1 MTHRILIAVAIALL
15 LFSCT
20 SNKVQPT
27 SSEPVPA
34 FTGTV
39 TKVAILPLKAADS
52 ASRNVVKIMSIRD
65 LGLAFQA
72 HPQYALLDMDTVAKQ
87 FKESGYDS
95 NVDAL
100 EKEQLLQ
107 MTKLT
112 GSDVVIIGN
121 VSEGRQG
128 LFTVNTRFYS
138 SRSDELK
145 QHTFNVVNNRD
156 QRLAALQEDFMPEL
170 DKFISNEVDK
180 LLNIAVQNYV
190 TQKYDDAERGFN
202 TVIGLNPDKAD
213 AYYYLGAT
221 YYKQE
226 KYALAE
232 QKLEKAMQL
241 NAEDQ
246 RPQLMLIEMYEITK
260 QNEKRLQL
268 MESIAAKSEDEELWL
283 AIGNLHDEVGNKAK
297 AKEAFLNSLRIN
309 PDYTQAIIRL
319 SFMLYDEGDY
329 QGAIPQLEKAAELFP
344 DNELVSDRLAASYF
358 KANRLSEAITRYEN
372 IIKNDP
378 QNLQSYLAVAGL
390 YRIQAGESRDSK
402 VINEYNT
409 KAINALNQAKKIDPE
424 NAMVYLNLGAIYLS
438 QKKNNEAETNANTA
452 LAKNPSLY
460 QPYVILASVSQSKGT
475 DQYNRFADLEKQ
487 ASTAVGKKANQLKK
501 DRDAAKASALSF
513 LRKSKEQLEAA
524 RARTSDASALADIN
538 SRISTINNMISQ
550 VQ

>member
-20 SNKVQPT
+20 SNKVQTP
-27 SSEPVPA
+27 SEPKTA

-39 TKVAILPLKAADS
+39 TKVAILPLKADS

-65 LGLAFQA
+65 LALAFSS
-72 HPQYALLDMDTVAKQ
+72 HPQYMLMDMDVVAKQ
-87 FKESGYDS
+87 FKDSGFT

-121 VSEGRQG
+121 VSESRPGI
-128 LFTVNTRFYS
+128 FSVNTRFYS

-156 QRLAALQEDFMPEL
+156 QRLAMLEENFLSEL
-170 DKFISNEVDK
+170 DRFISNEVDK
-180 LLNIAVQNYV
+180 LLNIAVQSYV
-190 TQKYDDAERGFN
+190 TQKYEDAEKRFN

-232 QKLEKAMQL
+232 QNLEKAITM
-241 NAEDQ
+241 NENDQ
-246 RPQLMLIEMYEITK
+246 RAQLMLIEMYEITK
-260 QNEKRLQL
+260 QNEKRVRL

-283 AIGNLHDEVGNKAK
+283 AIGNLYDEMGNKPK
-297 AKEAFLNSLRIN
+297 AKEAFQKSLKIN
-309 PDYTQAIIRL
+309 PDYTQSLIRL
-319 SFMLYDEGDY
+319 AFMLYDEGDY
-329 QGAIPQLEKAAELFP
+329 VSAIPSLEKAAELFP

-358 KANRLSEAITRYEN
+358 RANRLSEAIVRYEN
-372 IIKNDP
+372 IIKGDP
-378 QNLQSYLAVAGL
+378 SNVQAYLTVAGL
-390 YRIQAGESRDSK
+390 YRTQAGESKDNK
-402 VINEYNT
+402 VVNDLNT
-409 KAINALNQAKKIDPE
+409 KAINALNQAKKLDSE
-424 NAMVYLNLGAIYLS
+424 NAMVYLNLAAIYLS
-438 QKKNNEAETNANTA
+438 QKKNTEAESNANTA
-452 LAKNPSLY
+452 LSKNPSLY
-460 QPYVILASVSQSKGT
+460 QPYIILASVSQGKGSE
-475 DQYNRFADLEKQ
+475 QYNRFADLEKQ
-487 ASTAVGKKANQLKK
+487 AAKAVGKKADQLKK

-513 LRKSKEQLEAA
+513 LRKAKEQLESA
-524 RARTSDASALADIN
+524 RARTSDASAISDIN
-538 SRISTINNMISQ
+538 SRIGSINNMISQ

>member
-20 SNKVQPT
+20 SNKVQVP
-27 SSEPVPA
+27 SEPKTA

-39 TKVAILPLKAADS
+39 TKVAILPLKADS

-65 LGLAFQA
+65 LALAFSS
-72 HPQYALLDMDTVAKQ
+72 HPQYMLMDMDVVAKQ
-87 FKESGYDS
+87 FKDSGFT

-121 VSEGRQG
+121 VSESRPGI
-128 LFTVNTRFYS
+128 FSVNTRFYS

-156 QRLAALQEDFMPEL
+156 QRLAMLEENFLSEL
-170 DKFISNEVDK
+170 DRFISNEVDK
-180 LLNIAVQNYV
+180 LLNIAVQSYV
-190 TQKYDDAERGFN
+190 TQKYEDAEKRFN

-221 YYKQE
+221 YYKQNKFDQAE
-226 KYALAE
+226 KN
-232 QKLEKAMQL
+232 LEKAIAM
-241 NAEDQ
+241 NENDQ
-246 RPQLMLIEMYEITK
+246 RAQLMLIEMYEVTK
-260 QNEKRLQL
+260 QNDKRVRL

-283 AIGNLHDEVGNKAK
+283 AIGNLYDEMGNKPK
-297 AKEAFLNSLRIN
+297 AKEAFQKSLKIN
-309 PDYTQAIIRL
+309 PDYTQSLIRL
-319 SFMLYDEGDY
+319 AFMLYDEGDY
-329 QGAIPQLEKAAELFP
+329 ANAIPSLEKAAELFP

-358 KANRLSEAITRYEN
+358 RANRLSEAIVRYEN
-372 IIKNDP
+372 IIKGDP
-378 QNLQSYLAVAGL
+378 GNVQAYLTVAGL
-390 YRIQAGESRDSK
+390 YRTQAGESKDSK
-402 VINEYNT
+402 VVNDLNN
-409 KAINALNQAKKIDPE
+409 KAINALNQAKKLDSE
-424 NAMVYLNLGAIYLS
+424 NAMVYLNLAAIYLS
-438 QKKNNEAETNANTA
+438 QKKNTEAESNANTA

-460 QPYVILASVSQSKGT
+460 QPYIILASVSQGKGSE
-475 DQYNRFADLEKQ
+475 QYNRFADLEKQ
-487 ASTAVGKKANQLKK
+487 AAKAVGKKADQLKK

-513 LRKSKEQLEAA
+513 LRKAKEQLESA
-524 RARTSDASALADIN
+524 RARTSDASAISDIN
-538 SRISTINNMISQ
+538 SRIASINNMISQ

>member
-20 SNKVQPT
+20 SNKVQTP
-27 SSEPVPA
+27 SEPKTA

-39 TKVAILPLKAADS
+39 TKVAILPLKADS

-65 LGLAFQA
+65 LALAFSS
-72 HPQYALLDMDTVAKQ
+72 HPQYMLMDMDVVAKQ
-87 FKESGYDS
+87 FKDSGFT

-121 VSEGRQG
+121 VSESRPGI
-128 LFTVNTRFYS
+128 FSVNTRFYS

-156 QRLAALQEDFMPEL
+156 QRLAMLEENFLSEL
-170 DKFISNEVDK
+170 DRFISNEVDK
-180 LLNIAVQNYV
+180 LLNIAVQSYV
-190 TQKYDDAERGFN
+190 TQKYEDAEKRFN

-232 QKLEKAMQL
+232 QNLEKAITM
-241 NAEDQ
+241 NENDQ
-246 RPQLMLIEMYEITK
+246 RAQLMLIEMYEITK
-260 QNEKRLQL
+260 QNEKRVRL

-283 AIGNLHDEVGNKAK
+283 AIGNLYDEMGNKPK
-297 AKEAFLNSLRIN
+297 AKEAFQKSLKIN
-309 PDYTQAIIRL
+309 PDYTQSLIRL
-319 SFMLYDEGDY
+319 AFMLYDEGDY
-329 QGAIPQLEKAAELFP
+329 VSAIPSLEKAAELFP

-358 KANRLSEAITRYEN
+358 RANRLSEAIVRYEN
-372 IIKNDP
+372 IIKGDP
-378 QNLQSYLAVAGL
+378 SNVQAYLTVAGL
-390 YRIQAGESRDSK
+390 YRTQAGESKDTK
-402 VINEYNT
+402 VVNDLNT
-409 KAINALNQAKKIDPE
+409 KAINALNQAKKLDSE
-424 NAMVYLNLGAIYLS
+424 NAMVYLNLAAIYLS
-438 QKKNNEAETNANTA
+438 QKKNTEAESNANTA
-452 LAKNPSLY
+452 LSKNPSLY
-460 QPYVILASVSQSKGT
+460 QPYIILASVSQGKGSE
-475 DQYNRFADLEKQ
+475 QYNRFADLEKQ
-487 ASTAVGKKANQLKK
+487 AAKAVGKKADQLKK

-513 LRKSKEQLEAA
+513 LRKAKEQLESA
-524 RARTSDASALADIN
+524 RARTSDASAISDIN
-538 SRISTINNMISQ
+538 SRIGSINNMISQ